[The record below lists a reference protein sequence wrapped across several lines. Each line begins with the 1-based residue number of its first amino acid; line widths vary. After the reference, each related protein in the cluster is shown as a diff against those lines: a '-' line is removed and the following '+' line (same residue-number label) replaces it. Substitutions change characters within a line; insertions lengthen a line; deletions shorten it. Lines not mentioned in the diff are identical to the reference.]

1 MSDGPR
7 PIRAL
12 PNTPAPESESGVI
25 TGLVTRIVIV
35 LTIVLGQLWALT
47 VALEESLLDHDREA
61 WWLAGFSIVSFIV
74 VLVLTKVDPPPR
86 DSRRSR
92 QFEKE
97 RGLYVSRPAAREPQR

>member
-12 PNTPAPESESGVI
+12 PSTPAPESESGVI
-25 TGLVTRIVIV
+25 AGLVTRIVIV

-74 VLVLTKVDPPPR
+74 VLALTKIDPPPR
-86 DSRRSR
+86 ETRRGR
-92 QFEKE
+92 QFEKAP
-97 RGLYVSRPAAREPQR
+97 GLYVSQPAAREPRR